1 MTPDVPDVPP
11 PGGATFLAERFAADA
26 LALRQRAEQLE
37 SARPT
42 GGARGAKG
50 GAKAARAPIGG
61 PDAAACRRMADACD
75 RVHALFAGAADG
87 AADGAALGALLPI
100 LERVHADEKSP
111 DARHVYAG
119 ALARLRQT
127 LGDADDDFDDD
138 DDDEDDDEP

>member
-1 MTPDVPDVPP
+1 MTPDVPP

-26 LALRQRAEQLE
+26 QALRKRAEQLE
-37 SARPT
+37 SARPA

-75 RVHALFAGAADG
+75 RVHQLFAG

-127 LGDADDDFDDD
+127 LGDEDDDFDDD
-138 DDDEDDDEP
+138 EDEDDDDGEEP